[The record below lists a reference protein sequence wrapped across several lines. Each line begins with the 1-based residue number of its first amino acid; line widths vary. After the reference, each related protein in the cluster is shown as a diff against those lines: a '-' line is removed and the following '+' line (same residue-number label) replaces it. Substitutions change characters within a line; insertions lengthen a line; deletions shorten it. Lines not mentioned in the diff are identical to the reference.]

1 MKTKYNIGDRT
12 SQGEITGVTIDSNK
26 ILYFID
32 GEWISEEY
40 ITLTRKGFLEDQPK
54 FDICSIIQ
62 DLGNWYMIHFNSYE
76 LVYTFTSL
84 LNKNLHEINVTSESW
99 IEKHDPLS
107 LPCTYREIINGFEN
121 VLRDDNL

>member
-40 ITLTRKGFLEDQPK
+40 ITLTRKV
-54 FDICSIIQ
+54 DICSIIQ
-62 DLGNWYMIHFNSYE
+62 DLGNWYMIHFNSYGF
-76 LVYTFTSL
+76 VYTFTSL

-99 IEKHDPLS
+99 IEKHNPLS